1 MNNIHTQELDENT
14 LLINSTDNLDYI
26 KLLEEYDLLKLN
38 EKKLIETNLKQEKT
52 INNLRNM
59 NYNSNIKNE
68 KLNEELQNINLE
80 NKNLELDIK
89 QMNNP
94 DDKEVH
100 TIKHYKDL
108 TKFFNYYELYK
119 AEGRNMKKWEE
130 LYNSKDSIIE
140 MLKNNINE

>member
-14 LLINSTDNLDYI
+14 LLINSTYNLDYI
-26 KLLEEYDLLKLN
+26 KLLEKYDLLKLN

-89 QMNNP
+89 QMN
-94 DDKEVH
+94 KELNEYQN
-100 TIKHYKDL
+100 IIDEYQD
-108 TKFFNYYELYK
+108 
-119 AEGRNMKKWEE
+119 
-130 LYNSKDSIIE
+130 IIE
-140 MLKNNINE
+140 NLNNLIK